1 MHTEFYFQSD
11 NSNKVW
17 NVTVKGSECTTSW
30 GKTGA
35 ALRSKTKV
43 ANTPDE
49 AAKLAEKLIKE
60 KLNEGYLE
68 GQPPA
73 YVAPDWSTMEMN
85 EEVFWRVIG
94 LLNWKKLGDDDAVCA
109 PAVKAL
115 SQMTRSHLE
124 IFENILAKKLY
135 DLDTEAHAREIGED
149 AYKDEESHFSV
160 DWFLYTRC
168 CVVANGKDCYEE
180 ILNNPKEMVKDGEFE
195 AILNLARSANEK
207 MTGEE
212 DFDVDTDYS
221 YETFSNREGWKIQGE
236 S

>member
-1 MHTEFYFQSD
+1 MHREFYFQSD

-17 NVTVKGSECTTSW
+17 SVTVKGSDCTTSW
-30 GKTGA
+30 GKAGA

-115 SQMTRSHLE
+115 SQMTNDSLLN
-124 IFENILAKKLY
+124 FVKILTEKLFL
-135 DLDTEAHAREIGED
+135 LDTEAHAREIGQC
-149 AYKDEESHFSV
+149 AYIDEENHFSV
-160 DWFLYTRC
+160 DLFLYARC
-168 CVVANGKDCYEE
+168 CVVANGKEFFE
-180 ILNNPKEMVKDGEFE
+180 AVLNDPKEFPKDMDFE
-195 AILNLARSANEK
+195 ALLSLGYFVEEK
-207 MTGEE
+207 INDDELFYS
-212 DFDVDTDYS
+212 DKSS